1 MWQHLYFNPSKL
13 LFKTFNSIMGFLMV
27 NVVENSNFV
36 GEYWLSG
43 TTLYSWLYLIA
54 SKSNRGN
61 NFTVILEGVLQEYGS

>member
-1 MWQHLYFNPSKL
+1 
-13 LFKTFNSIMGFLMV
+13 MGFLMV
-27 NVVENSNFV
+27 NVVENSNFM